1 VSAGA
6 GEVEQHSTAVTV
18 IGPETGVRLPD
29 LAEIWAYRDLLYYL
43 VRRDFLVRY
52 KQSLVGLLWA
62 VLQPIGFT
70 VVFSV
75 FLGALANVPSQHGIP
90 YPLFALAGLAMWLF
104 FSKALQSGAE
114 STVNSADLLSKIY
127 FPRVLIPLSALLAA
141 TVDFLVA
148 LVVVVVAL
156 FVYGRPPGPEIL
168 ALPAVIVL
176 AMLVAFGGALWFS
189 ALFVRYRDIRH
200 LLAFVLLAGM
210 FVTPIVYP
218 FELVP
223 HGLQPLYALNPLVGV
238 LELYRWALFGT
249 LSASVTVLLIPFAV
263 GIVTVVTGALYFRAS
278 EGTFADVI

>member
-1 VSAGA
+1 MSARGDQRPSA
-6 GEVEQHSTAVTV
+6 LTVTV
-18 IGPETGVRLPD
+18 TGPERGVKLPD

-52 KQSLVGLLWA
+52 KQSVVGLLWA
-62 VLQPIGFT
+62 ILQPIGFT

-75 FLGALANVPSQHGIP
+75 FLGALANVPSQEGIP

-127 FPRVLIPLSALLAA
+127 FPRILIPLSALLAA

-148 LVVVVVAL
+148 LVVVVAAL
-156 FVYGRPPGPEIL
+156 FVYGHPPGLTIL
-168 ALPAVIVL
+168 ALPAVVIL
-176 AMLVAFGGALWFS
+176 AMLVALGGALWFS

-210 FVTPIVYP
+210 FVTPIIYP

-223 HGLQPLYALNPLVGV
+223 EGLQPLYALNPLVGV

-249 LSASVTVLLIPFAV
+249 LNAKVAVLLIPFGV
-263 GIVTVVTGALYFRAS
+263 GIVTVITGALYFRSS